1 MNDQRKRLPSRAV
14 LLQLGGVLAVAV
26 GAGAVYWPA
35 GLITGGALAVA
46 VGTVAE
52 MDGA

>member
-1 MNDQRKRLPSRAV
+1 MRLPSRAV
-14 LLQLGGVLAVAV
+14 LLQLGGVVVVSV
-26 GAGAVYWPA
+26 GAGAIYWPA

-52 MDGA
+52 LNESRP